1 MISSINTVFRL
12 FILMTIVAA
21 LALPGC
27 GKKGELEPPD
37 GKEDEFPRQYPDPST
52 L

>member
-1 MISSINTVFRL
+1 MTKTIESLSRL
-12 FILMTIVAA
+12 FVLVTIVAA

-27 GKKGELEPPD
+27 GKKGELEPPN